1 MSGYAR
7 PDENT
12 LGVIIGKRGRPK
24 PTSSPAARALRQ
36 ASAGGASLGTG
47 FLGIGAGIVAGIA
60 AIAGLTMYLS
70 GLAFSVNPLPSSFAW
85 LLYCIV
91 LIVVGVTI
99 AIAGERMPHWLFAL
113 FLAALAGVI
122 ALDFI
127 AIWPLHN
134 IGANATASV
143 AASFGLL
150 IAVTLRRTSE
160 IIVAVALIAAAFVIA
175 IVMTTPLTPDTL
187 PAQLVVLS
195 AVVLPPLFATWLIVH
210 FRRIVQLELDRVLV
224 QSTVSAPR
232 FAVGMLASEELARL
246 DLAAEELFDSV
257 ASGRTKLPLDPKTAS
272 IAASLATELRLH
284 LIEGRRETWLYHA
297 VTESEQLGKSVTL
310 SDSGSLA
317 GLLDSQQRDGLLSGV
332 WLLVSDKQKDRPTVH
347 VTLGPVGQ
355 SLPDDEQSGSP
366 SSLVSVP
373 IVITSTG
380 ISRNR
385 VDPATWGAIARVGTF
400 TNATEN
406 SSLRVEI
413 DCVVAN
419 PADQYHAE
427 QTVHR

>member
-12 LGVIIGKRGRPK
+12 LGVVIGKRGRPK
-24 PTSSPAARALRQ
+24 PSSSPAARALRQ

-47 FLGIGAGIVAGIA
+47 FLGIGAAIVAGIA
-60 AIAGLTMYLS
+60 ALAGLTVFLS
-70 GLAFSVNPLPSSFAW
+70 RIGSLSNPLPSSFAW
-85 LLYCIV
+85 LIYCLI

-99 AIAGERMPHWLFAL
+99 ATAGERMPHWLFAL
-113 FLAALAGVI
+113 FLLAIAVVI
-122 ALDFI
+122 TLDFV
-127 AIWPLHN
+127 AIWPMHN
-134 IGANATASV
+134 IGANASASV
-143 AASFGLL
+143 AASMGLL
-150 IAVTLRRTSE
+150 VSVTLRRTSE
-160 IIVAVALIAAAFVIA
+160 ILIAVGLIGAAFVVA
-175 IVMTTPLTPDTL
+175 IVLTTPLNPTTIPD
-187 PAQLVVLS
+187 QLVTLS
-195 AVVLPPLFATWLIVH
+195 AVILPPIFATWILVH
-210 FRRIVQLELDRVLV
+210 FRRIVQIELDRVLV

-297 VTESEQLGKSVTL
+297 ITESEQLGKTVTL

-317 GLLDSQQRDGLLSGV
+317 GLLDPQQRDGLLSGV
-332 WLLVSDKQKDRPTVH
+332 WLLVSDKYKDRPSVH
-347 VTLGPVGQ
+347 LTLGPVGAAESEDSQ
-355 SLPDDEQSGSP
+355 GM
-366 SSLVSVP
+366 VSVP
-373 IVITSTG
+373 IVITTTG

-385 VDPATWGAIARVGTF
+385 VDPATWGSIARVGTF
-400 TNATEN
+400 SNLTEN

-413 DCVVAN
+413 DCLVAN

>member
-12 LGVIIGKRGRPK
+12 LGVVIGKRGRPK
-24 PTSSPAARALRQ
+24 PSSSPAARALRQ

-60 AIAGLTMYLS
+60 ALAGLAAYLLRI
-70 GLAFSVNPLPSSFAW
+70 GSVPNPLPSSFAW
-85 LLYCIV
+85 LIYCVV
-91 LIVVGVTI
+91 LIVVAVTI
-99 AIAGERMPHWLFAL
+99 ATAGERMPHWLFAG
-113 FLAALAGVI
+113 FLLALACVI

-127 AIWPLHN
+127 AIWPLQN
-134 IGANATASV
+134 IGENATASV

-150 IAVTLRRTSE
+150 IAVALRRTSE
-160 IIVAVALIAAAFVIA
+160 ILVSVGLIGAAFLAA
-175 IVMTTPLTPDTL
+175 ILLTTPLTPETL
-187 PAQLVVLS
+187 PSQLVTLS
-195 AVVLPPLFATWLIVH
+195 AVVLPTVFATWLVVH
-210 FRRIVQLELDRVLV
+210 FRRMVQIELDRVLV

-257 ASGRTKLPLDPKTAS
+257 ASSRTKLPLDPKTAS

-297 VTESEQLGKSVTL
+297 ITESEQLGKTVTL

-317 GLLDSQQRDGLLSGV
+317 GLLDPQQRDGLLSGV
-332 WLLVSDKQKDRPTVH
+332 WLLVSDKQKDRPTLH
-347 VTLGPVGQ
+347 LTLGPVGSVESEDQ
-355 SLPDDEQSGSP
+355 HSM
-366 SSLVSVP
+366 VSVP
-373 IVITSTG
+373 IVITMTG

-385 VDPATWGAIARVGTF
+385 VDPATWNAIAKVGTF
-400 TNATEN
+400 VNLNEK
-406 SSLRVEI
+406 SGLRVEI
-413 DCVVAN
+413 DCLVAN

-427 QTVHR
+427 QTVQR

>member
-12 LGVIIGKRGRPK
+12 LGVVIGKRGKPK

-47 FLGIGAGIVAGIA
+47 FLGLGAGIIAGISA
-60 AIAGLTMYLS
+60 
-70 GLAFSVNPLPSSFAW
+70 LALLIVFLMRVGSMANPLPASFAW
-85 LLYCIV
+85 LIYFLV
-91 LIVVGVTI
+91 LVVVGVTI
-99 AIAGERMPHWLFAL
+99 ATAGERMPHWLFAL
-113 FLAALAGVI
+113 FLTGLACVI

-127 AIWPLHN
+127 SIWELGS
-134 IGANATASV
+134 IGAYASASV
-143 AASFGLL
+143 AASIGLL

-160 IIVAVALIAAAFVIA
+160 ILISVGLIGAAFVAA
-175 IVMTTPLTPDTL
+175 ILLTTPLTPETL
-187 PAQLVVLS
+187 SAQLVTL
-195 AVVLPPLFATWLIVH
+195 AIVVLPPVFATWFVVQ
-210 FRRIVQLELDRVLV
+210 FRRIVQIELDRVLV

-232 FAVGMLASEELARL
+232 FAVGMMASEELARL

-297 VTESEQLGKSVTL
+297 ITESEQLGKTVSL
-310 SDSGSLA
+310 SDAGSLA
-317 GLLDSQQRDGLLSGV
+317 GLLDPHQRDGLLSGV
-332 WLLVSDKQKDRPTVH
+332 WLLVSDKQTDRPTVH
-347 VTLGPVGQ
+347 LTLGPVGPAESDDQQ
-355 SLPDDEQSGSP
+355 SM
-366 SSLVSVP
+366 VSVP
-373 IVITSTG
+373 IVISTTG

-385 VDPATWGAIARVGTF
+385 VDPATWGSFARVGTF

-413 DCVVAN
+413 DCLVAN